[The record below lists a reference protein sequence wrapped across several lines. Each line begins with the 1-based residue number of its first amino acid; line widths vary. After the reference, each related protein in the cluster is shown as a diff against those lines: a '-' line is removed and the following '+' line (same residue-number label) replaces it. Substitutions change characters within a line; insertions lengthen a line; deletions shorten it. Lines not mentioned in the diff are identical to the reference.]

1 MRNGEDHRDIV
12 PPQKLFERLHRV
24 SGAAVEDEDGTV
36 IEGTKPFC
44 QSFSSLH
51 NFEKKNLTEPLS
63 ENYIVDEALFGGVD
77 VEAV

>member
-36 IEGTKPFC
+36 IEGTKPFGKH
-44 QSFSSLH
+44 FSPPH
-51 NFEKKNLTEPLS
+51 NFREKNVTEPLA
-63 ENYIVDEALFGGVD
+63 ENLIVDEAIFGVLD
-77 VEAV
+77 LEVV